1 MSQQQTKLLFYYSN
15 LWSVIGARKRAR
27 RHSANQTCGVRS
39 RNASDDA
46 SGKYLSVFMVDHYV
60 VWLHISVHDSHTVA
74 VVQRLRERQGERTRL
89 KHQASHAFS
98 LINRYLIVCDYWITY
113 FFN

>member
-1 MSQQQTKLLFYYSN
+1 MSQNKETKLLFYYSN
-15 LWSVIGARKRAR
+15 LWFVIGARKRAR

-74 VVQRLRERQGERTRL
+74 VVQRLRETQGERTRI
-89 KHQASHAFS
+89 KHQAFTSFH
-98 LINRYLIVCDYWITY
+98 
-113 FFN
+113 